1 MGKNRAA
8 IAGLLILIVISFAAT
23 SCRRG
28 ARVGDLQTT
37 SQTIELGDASS
48 VDVEIQMGAGELD
61 ISGGASDLLEATFTT
76 NVAELDPEATYSGG
90 RLDVK
95 DKGVET
101 SLRSLFDLDE
111 FRNEWDLKFAEDV
124 PMDMTIDLGAGRS
137 NLALGSLALTSLDI
151 RGGAGEVDLDLS
163 DSQSLGRFDF
173 DLGAGEVTID
183 LTGEWQDNLDAR
195 IEGGLG
201 ELSLRLPAGVGVR
214 IDVETGIGD
223 VHASGLSRDGNTYTN
238 DVYDTSDVTLR
249 IDLRGGVG
257 QINLDVE

>member
-1 MGKNRAA
+1 MRKNRVLLAR
-8 IAGLLILIVISFAAT
+8 LLILIVMSFAVT

-28 ARVGDLQTT
+28 ARVGDLQTR
-37 SQTIELGDASS
+37 SQTIELGDAGS

-61 ISGGASDLLEATFTT
+61 VSGGASDLLEATFAY

-90 RLDVK
+90 RLEVK

-101 SLRSLFDLDE
+101 NLRSLFDLDD
-111 FRNEWDLKFAEDV
+111 FRNEWDLKFADDV
-124 PMDMTIDLGAGRS
+124 PMEMTIDLGAGRS
-137 NLALGSLALTSLDI
+137 SLALGSLALTSLDI

-163 DSQSLGRFDF
+163 GSQSLSRLDF

-195 IEGGLG
+195 IAGGLG
-201 ELSLRLPAGVGVR
+201 ELSVRLPAGVGVR
-214 IDVETGIGD
+214 IDVDTGIGD
-223 VHASGLSRDGNTYTN
+223 VNASGLTRDGDTYTN
-238 DVYDTSDVTLR
+238 DAYDTSGVALR
-249 IDLRGGVG
+249 IDISGGVG